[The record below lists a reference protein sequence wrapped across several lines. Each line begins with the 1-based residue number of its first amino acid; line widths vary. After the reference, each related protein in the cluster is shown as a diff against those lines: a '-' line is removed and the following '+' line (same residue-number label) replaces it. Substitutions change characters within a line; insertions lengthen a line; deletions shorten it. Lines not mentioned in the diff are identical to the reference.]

1 MIPTGA
7 ILNDENVELATQPS
21 RTWKIDFDRGRV
33 IGMTDG
39 LEAVKQTVY
48 KILHTDRFRHLIYST
63 DYGMEWDGLI
73 GANPAFIQAELK
85 RRITEALLQDDRIE
99 AVQDFE
105 FEFNGD
111 TALVRFTVVSTA
123 GSYQEEVTARV

>member
-1 MIPTGA
+1 MIPQGSTITTEQMEEA
-7 ILNDENVELATQPS
+7 QQPS
-21 RTWKIDFDRGRV
+21 RTYRIDFEQGRV
-33 IGMTDG
+33 VGMADG
-39 LEAVKQTVY
+39 LDAVKQAVY
-48 KILHTDRFRHLIYST
+48 KILHTDRFRHLIYSS
-63 DYGMEWDGLI
+63 DYGMEWNGLI

-85 RRITEALLQDDRIE
+85 RRITESLLQDDRIE

-111 TALVRFTVVSTA
+111 TALVRFTVVSSF

>member
-1 MIPTGA
+1 MIPQGSTITTEQMEEA
-7 ILNDENVELATQPS
+7 QQPS
-21 RTWKIDFDRGRV
+21 RTYRIDFEQGRV
-33 IGMTDG
+33 VGMADG
-39 LEAVKQTVY
+39 LDAVKQAVY
-48 KILHTDRFRHLIYST
+48 KILHTDRFRYLIYST

-85 RRITEALLQDDRIE
+85 RRITESLLQDDRIE